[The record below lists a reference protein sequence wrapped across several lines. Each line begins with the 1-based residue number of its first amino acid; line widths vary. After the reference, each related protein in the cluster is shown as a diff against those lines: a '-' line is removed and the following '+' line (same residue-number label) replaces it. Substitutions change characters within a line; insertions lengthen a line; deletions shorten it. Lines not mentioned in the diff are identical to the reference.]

1 MHGKECLMIFK
12 LENTL
17 GTSKQGE
24 IKPSANARLLPLS
37 TQVFLTKK
45 HLGSKRPEN
54 TMDYV
59 L

>member
-1 MHGKECLMIFK
+1 MIFK